1 MAYYPKS
8 QIKTNLYTNGDELVY
23 KNGLSPYSGY
33 YWINSSGKIFTGK
46 TPQDTPNSELIKQQS
61 NFDEFTSAEENLKKP
76 SILAFSGG
84 SPYIGDD
91 PNLYNEG
98 SIISYTSLKNVPLN
112 STPITYLPVYS
123 PNIPTE
129 QDYQIGE
136 YRRYFCKKTN
146 EIVYL
151 EISKE
156 TYDRLIGQDPQ
167 IAFQLYL
174 PFNLPWQLTGKKEDV
189 YKTNRNITELT
200 SVKLKL
206 PMLSSYLK
214 EDFTK
219 YYRG

>member
-1 MAYYPKS
+1 MPYYPKS
-8 QIKTNLYTNGDELVY
+8 QIKTDLYTNGNELVY
-23 KNGLSPYSGY
+23 KNSLSPYSGY

-146 EIVYL
+146 EIIYL

-156 TYDRLIGQDPQ
+156 TYDKLVKRDSQ
-167 IAFQLYL
+167 ILWQLYQ
-174 PFNLPWQLTGKKEDV
+174 PFNLPWRISGDLADV
-189 YKTNRNITELT
+189 VSVNINIVALT
-200 SVKLKL
+200 SIQQNL
-206 PMLSSYLK
+206 PRLAEYLK
-214 EDFTK
+214 NDYTK
-219 YYRG
+219 YYK

>member
-136 YRRYFCKKTN
+136 MRRYFCKKTN
-146 EIVYL
+146 EIIYL

-156 TYDRLIGQDPQ
+156 TYDKLVKRDSQ
-167 IAFQLYL
+167 ILWQLYQ
-174 PFNLPWQLTGKKEDV
+174 PFNLPWRISGDLADV
-189 YKTNRNITELT
+189 VSVNINIVALT
-200 SVKLKL
+200 SIQQNL
-206 PMLSSYLK
+206 PRLAEYLK
-214 EDFTK
+214 NDYTK
-219 YYRG
+219 YYK

>member
-1 MAYYPKS
+1 MPYYPKS
-8 QIKTNLYTNGDELVY
+8 QIKTDLYTNGNELVY
-23 KNGLSPYSGY
+23 KNSLSPYSGY

-136 YRRYFCKKTN
+136 MRRYFCKKTN
-146 EIVYL
+146 EIIYL

-156 TYDRLIGQDPQ
+156 TYDKLVKRDSQ
-167 IAFQLYL
+167 ILWQLYQ
-174 PFNLPWQLTGKKEDV
+174 PFNLPWRISGDLADV
-189 YKTNRNITELT
+189 VSVNINIVALT
-200 SVKLKL
+200 SIQQNL
-206 PMLSSYLK
+206 PRLAEYLK
-214 EDFTK
+214 NDYTK
-219 YYRG
+219 YYK